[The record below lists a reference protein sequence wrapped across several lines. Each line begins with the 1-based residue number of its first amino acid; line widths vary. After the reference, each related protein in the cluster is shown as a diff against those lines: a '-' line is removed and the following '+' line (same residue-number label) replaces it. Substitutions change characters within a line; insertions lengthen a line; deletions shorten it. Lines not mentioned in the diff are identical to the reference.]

1 MQYSQPNELP
11 AGYLE
16 VLQPL
21 SEWLMKQ
28 LIAAYDSGY
37 SAGRADERLI
47 SMRCAKLASKL

>member
-21 SEWLMKQ
+21 TEWLMKQ
-28 LIAAYDSGY
+28 LVTAYDDGY
-37 SAGRADERLI
+37 SAGRADERLLSLRAVRI
-47 SMRCAKLASKL
+47 STK